1 VNRDPTPANEDAFFS
16 APEPKTPPMKWGGK
30 KLGLVALGLLVL
42 TVLGN
47 FARQPIANLFEQVM
61 LPADTKSMMRTG
73 EIPGV
78 TLPTLTLQG
87 YGICGLGLELR
98 FAHKS
103 W

>member
-1 VNRDPTPANEDAFFS
+1 
-16 APEPKTPPMKWGGK
+16 MKWGGK